1 MSKEPQ
7 EFKDKIIGMCQEK
20 GIFLEYKQNS
30 RQMLEMSKMTDK
42 ELDAK
47 RNLAFQKVRT
57 NVLLDQYGIEGIP

>member
-1 MSKEPQ
+1 
-7 EFKDKIIGMCQEK
+7 
-20 GIFLEYKQNS
+20 
-30 RQMLEMSKMTDK
+30 MLEMSKMTDK